1 MGGGR
6 AGISEEEGEEE
17 GGKEKAGRGRRG
29 GGEEPST
36 LTKTITISSQ
46 HMWAGREGD
55 SVYDQSSQGQRLR
68 KLTQAQRSSL
78 KAPRTVHKPTN
89 QCPRSTISKQE
100 YTSLQSSE
108 EISTIV
114 NKSDRQFWQGDGS
127 GEEG

>member
-1 MGGGR
+1 
-6 AGISEEEGEEE
+6 
-17 GGKEKAGRGRRG
+17 
-29 GGEEPST
+29 
-36 LTKTITISSQ
+36 
-46 HMWAGREGD
+46 MWAGREGD

-108 EISTIV
+108 EISTVV
-114 NKSDRQFWQGDGS
+114 NKSGREIVLAGGWQLGVGIKAQV
-127 GEEG
+127 GYIITA

>member
-1 MGGGR
+1 
-6 AGISEEEGEEE
+6 
-17 GGKEKAGRGRRG
+17 
-29 GGEEPST
+29 
-36 LTKTITISSQ
+36 
-46 HMWAGREGD
+46 MWAGREGD

-100 YTSLQSSE
+100 YTSLQSNE

-114 NKSDRQFWQGDGS
+114 IKVTDSSGGEMAVGKRDKSPGGVCNYSLAVEDKA
-127 GEEG
+127 